1 MVRVWLVCY
10 QDVDTMQKRQNK
22 EKKKTFVLQLPH
34 FYTGLDAVVLNKTV
48 TVKKIINIF
57 VQQSSNMQ
65 QELVAHFERF
75 HNSDF

>member
-1 MVRVWLVCY
+1 MLIQCRK
-10 QDVDTMQKRQNK
+10 DRIKR
-22 EKKKTFVLQLPH
+22 KKTFVLQLPH
-34 FYTGLDAVVLNKTV
+34 FYTDLDAVVLNKTV
-48 TVKKIINIF
+48 TGKKIINTF